1 MDLWQLHIF
10 CKVVELKSFSRAG
23 KTIHLSQPT
32 VSSHIKS
39 LEDYFGCRLID
50 RLSKKAQPTKAG
62 ELLYRYAKRLLYLR
76 DETETALTEFKGKI
90 KGTLVIGGSTIPG
103 GYLLPQAVGTFTQK
117 FPDVFIS
124 LVIGDTHKII
134 HDTLEG
140 IIEFGVVGARSGRI
154 DIAQEKLL
162 DDEMM
167 VIVPRHH
174 PLYHKKSISIKAL
187 LNEAFIIR
195 ESGSGTLA
203 SIGDSL
209 SASGYGIDD
218 LRVVAEMGSTESVC
232 QAIKA
237 GVGISILSRLAVAAE
252 IKAGTLKA
260 LTVDGLKLTRSFF
273 LVWYKGCSLSPLGK
287 AFMEFLKQEVQKK

>member
-10 CKVVELKSFSRAG
+10 CKVVELKSFSKAG
-23 KTIHLSQPT
+23 EIIHLSQPT

-76 DETETALTEFKGKI
+76 DETETALAEFKGKT

-103 GYLLPQAVGTFTQK
+103 GYLLPQIVGAFTQK
-117 FPDVFIS
+117 FPEVFIS

-134 HDTLEG
+134 HDILEG
-140 IIEFGVVGARSGRI
+140 MIEFGVVGARSERKEI
-154 DIAQEKLL
+154 SQEDLL

-167 VIVPRHH
+167 VIVPKHH
-174 PLYHKKSISIKAL
+174 PLSHKKSIPIKVL
-187 LNEAFIIR
+187 LGEAFIIR
-195 ESGSGTLA
+195 ESGSGTLT
-203 SIGDSL
+203 SIGARL
-209 SASGYGIDD
+209 SAGGYGIDD
-218 LRVVAEMGSTESVC
+218 LNVVAEMGSTESIC
-232 QAIKA
+232 QAIKS
-237 GVGISILSRLAVAAE
+237 GVGISILSTLAVAEE
-252 IKAGTLKA
+252 IKVGTLKA

-273 LVWYKGCSLSPLGK
+273 LTWHRGRSLSPLSK
-287 AFMEFLKQEVQKK
+287 AFIEFLKKEIQIK